1 LTKLEYFAN
10 NGRMLGISL
19 IKNFKQL
26 GLMAFAI
33 MPLMMRAQTGPVQF
47 VSLGDLNTQHVSK
60 EAVGPGATVANQAY
74 FASSDSEHGAEIWR
88 YNGGIAALFRDTR
101 PGPESSNPSQF
112 TVVDNS
118 VVYVADD
125 GVHGPE
131 LYTTADISASGL
143 LADVQPGGTHAAPT
157 ILGASNGWLWFTT
170 SSTSDNLGPATE
182 LWVTNGTSPPT
193 RKGYYAEDSISHVT
207 VLGTRATLLFL
218 ARPFGSPPGYLD
230 FMRGEG
236 SRTPI
241 QIDRLR
247 TNPNTPVPTTPIYA
261 ATTDFVCYQRI
272 DSNAEPMLAPF
283 SGGSPGVL
291 VTIASGNSKPG
302 HFVSNETDTVC
313 FTAAAPSD
321 YRDVWITH
329 GSAATTSMLVDVP
342 NAANTTPSR
351 LTMSRGNPGV
361 FFQVGSE
368 SSVRDLYFADP
379 TATPVSIKYDSQV
392 QNTLQHTIVGSKEIA
407 YIKPESSF
415 WQVKLGNGVNDY
427 AVNLGPVFNSV
438 ARMWNASTTSP
449 MGSSLFVVGTT
460 SSNGE
465 ELYRRSGAN
474 LQSLFL
480 ANAPPGDSA
489 KPRNFFPFGIN
500 DQLFVANTSS
510 EQGRLYRM
518 SSSSNPIPITLDIPD
533 DTYPY
538 NASSLPDNFTEAS
551 NFLFF
556 TAYDG
561 TNRRLFHSPDGQP
574 NSTSVVAGV
583 YDPEQLVVYQ
593 GHLFLLGRATA
604 GGSGAKQVFRVD
616 LNSGVDSAWRFDQSD
631 HDTAVLKAA
640 AGCLF
645 FAEPGAGN
653 TELLQC
659 IRPNLSLQT
668 LYTFDK
674 DASGIGITQL
684 TASSGHLYFT
694 AKQYN
699 NPNAPRVIW
708 STDGISHSISLAPTD
723 VAPNLLGAVG
733 DICLFW
739 LEATEDTPY
748 RLYSWDSVAGSPV
761 YCSGTNF
768 DDEPE
773 KRGAN
778 DEPRGV
784 ELDGWFYFASKV
796 GSLLRTNGLSSQRL
810 YLSSSYKVRHRS
822 IAALTDKIVFNTE
835 RNNQTLFHRFSP
847 SDTSLS
853 TFWWAPDDSLPS
865 PFVVLDGKLYFTTQ
879 RLSSSYYFGRTSL
892 YRTDG
897 TTEGTEL
904 LTSELARRNIAGG
917 PMGVYRGHLVLAPAL
932 YNGFQ
937 GLEPAL
943 LNHTPVIPSFTPLT
957 GGLRNQ
963 TFHFTYDQMVGSPP
977 TDPDGDPLSPLVF
990 YLGEGTIK
998 INDVSVSFSAEIS
1011 PGDEFDWTPPE
1022 GRSGSLHI
1030 GSLSVTDGWLPDAW
1044 EPIYLEVKTPHNLWT
1059 ESHFTPEEL
1068 EDYRV
1073 SAPESDANGNG
1084 IPNAFEF
1091 IFARD
1096 PKSPDT
1102 TPGWSPSMATPPGGG
1117 PSVRRFTFTRAAVL
1131 PEGTVLKVQCSP
1143 DLAPLSW
1150 ATIATKMENTP
1161 WDTTATLNEE
1171 TQPDGRVE
1179 VRVDL
1184 PAGGTCTFFRLS
1196 VDL

>member
-1 LTKLEYFAN
+1 
-10 NGRMLGISL
+10 MLGISL

-26 GLMAFAI
+26 GLMAFAL

-88 YNGGIAALFRDTR
+88 YNGGRAELFRDTR

-112 TVVDNS
+112 TVVDSS

-207 VLGTRATLLFL
+207 VLNTRATLLFL

-247 TNPNTPVPTTPIYA
+247 TNPSTPIPTTPIYA

-283 SGGSPGVL
+283 TGGSPGVL

-351 LTMSRGNPGV
+351 LMMSRGNPGV

-392 QNTLQHTIVGSKEIA
+392 QNTLQHTIVGPKEIA

-427 AVNLGPVFNSV
+427 AVNLGPLFNSV

-480 ANAPPGDSA
+480 ANGPPGDSA

-518 SSSSNPIPITLDIPD
+518 STSSNPIPITPEY
-533 DTYPY
+533 TRRH
-538 NASSLPDNFTEAS
+538 LPLQRIQS
-551 NFLFF
+551 
-556 TAYDG
+556 
-561 TNRRLFHSPDGQP
+561 
-574 NSTSVVAGV
+574 AG
-583 YDPEQLVVYQ
+583 
-593 GHLFLLGRATA
+593 
-604 GGSGAKQVFRVD
+604 
-616 LNSGVDSAWRFDQSD
+616 
-631 HDTAVLKAA
+631 
-640 AGCLF
+640 
-645 FAEPGAGN
+645 
-653 TELLQC
+653 
-659 IRPNLSLQT
+659 
-668 LYTFDK
+668 
-674 DASGIGITQL
+674 
-684 TASSGHLYFT
+684 
-694 AKQYN
+694 
-699 NPNAPRVIW
+699 
-708 STDGISHSISLAPTD
+708 
-723 VAPNLLGAVG
+723 
-733 DICLFW
+733 
-739 LEATEDTPY
+739 
-748 RLYSWDSVAGSPV
+748 
-761 YCSGTNF
+761 
-768 DDEPE
+768 
-773 KRGAN
+773 
-778 DEPRGV
+778 
-784 ELDGWFYFASKV
+784 
-796 GSLLRTNGLSSQRL
+796 
-810 YLSSSYKVRHRS
+810 
-822 IAALTDKIVFNTE
+822 
-835 RNNQTLFHRFSP
+835 
-847 SDTSLS
+847 
-853 TFWWAPDDSLPS
+853 
-865 PFVVLDGKLYFTTQ
+865 
-879 RLSSSYYFGRTSL
+879 
-892 YRTDG
+892 
-897 TTEGTEL
+897 
-904 LTSELARRNIAGG
+904 
-917 PMGVYRGHLVLAPAL
+917 
-932 YNGFQ
+932 
-937 GLEPAL
+937 
-943 LNHTPVIPSFTPLT
+943 
-957 GGLRNQ
+957 
-963 TFHFTYDQMVGSPP
+963 
-977 TDPDGDPLSPLVF
+977 
-990 YLGEGTIK
+990 
-998 INDVSVSFSAEIS
+998 
-1011 PGDEFDWTPPE
+1011 
-1022 GRSGSLHI
+1022 
-1030 GSLSVTDGWLPDAW
+1030 
-1044 EPIYLEVKTPHNLWT
+1044 
-1059 ESHFTPEEL
+1059 
-1068 EDYRV
+1068 
-1073 SAPESDANGNG
+1073 
-1084 IPNAFEF
+1084 
-1091 IFARD
+1091 
-1096 PKSPDT
+1096 
-1102 TPGWSPSMATPPGGG
+1102 
-1117 PSVRRFTFTRAAVL
+1117 
-1131 PEGTVLKVQCSP
+1131 
-1143 DLAPLSW
+1143 
-1150 ATIATKMENTP
+1150 
-1161 WDTTATLNEE
+1161 
-1171 TQPDGRVE
+1171 
-1179 VRVDL
+1179 
-1184 PAGGTCTFFRLS
+1184 
-1196 VDL
+1196 